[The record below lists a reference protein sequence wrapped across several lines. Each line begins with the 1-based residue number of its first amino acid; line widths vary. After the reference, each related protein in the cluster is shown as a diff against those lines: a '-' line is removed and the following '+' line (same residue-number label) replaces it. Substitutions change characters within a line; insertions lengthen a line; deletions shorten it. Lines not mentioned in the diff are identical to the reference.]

1 MIDAVIVHIIQDGR
15 ILLHYKKRGHGAG
28 YWNGLGGKIE
38 QGETPEECA
47 MREAREEMNA
57 GLKNLVEVGNLLF
70 YDVSGDD
77 WRVWV
82 FRAELD
88 GEPAESEE
96 SMPKWFPLSSIPY
109 SEMWEDDRYWLPIV
123 IDNLRFEGEFW
134 FSGTLMKKF
143 KLEARKE

>member
-38 QGETPEECA
+38 PGETPEECA

-57 GLKNLVEVGNLLF
+57 GLKNLAKVGNLLF

-77 WRVWV
+77 WRVRV

-88 GEPAESEE
+88 GEPTESEE
-96 SMPKWFPLSSIPY
+96 SMPRWFSLASLPY
-109 SEMWEDDRYWLPIV
+109 SEMWEDDKYWLPLV
-123 IDNLRFEGEFW
+123 IDNMHFEGEFW
-134 FSGTLMKKF
+134 FSGTQLIKF

>member
-57 GLKNLVEVGNLLF
+57 GLKNLAEVGNLLF

-96 SMPKWFPLSSIPY
+96 SIPKWFSLSSLPY
-109 SEMWEDDRYWLPIV
+109 SEMWEDDKYWLPLV
-123 IDNLRFEGEFW
+123 IDNMRFKGEFW
-134 FSGTLMKKF
+134 FSGTQLRRF